1 MVFRIHSRFKEPAM
15 SNPLDENERQ
25 KIITATIERLR
36 PAMQADGG
44 DLELAAIEGHK
55 VKVRLKGACAG
66 CGLAN
71 ETLGWIRRTLS
82 QELGGGPVLVVPA
95 L

>member
-1 MVFRIHSRFKEPAM
+1 M
-15 SNPLDENERQ
+15 STPSDDIERNR
-25 KIITATIERLR
+25 IITATIERLR
-36 PAMQADGG
+36 PTMQADGG
-44 DLELAAIEGHK
+44 DLELAAIDGHK

-71 ETLGWIRRTLS
+71 ETLGWIRRTLA